1 MINNIDKK
9 ILFSGL
15 AIAIAFIILG
25 SAFKNGRPTCNRF
38 IFNTY
43 AYVTFMIV
51 WIAASNLYLLDYIKT
66 QPTKNGEN
74 NGENPTPLFITSS
87 LNLFI
92 LLIFSLFLLYQL
104 IKTPSSEPFRK
115 HILLVLW
122 LTVFS
127 VFTTPT
133 AQSIRSKNPQALAQ
147 LITLFLSIVVA
158 ASLFAV
164 VFPNIIKTWWIFG
177 LLVALIG
184 LIIARIVFAVLGYD
198 KTSPQ
203 GETLNM
209 ISAVIFSLFISYD
222 TKMAVIAS
230 KICKEGNADYIR
242 YATDLFLDFVNL
254 FSALDDL

>member
-15 AIAIAFIILG
+15 IVATAFVILA
-25 SAFKNGRPTCNRF
+25 SAFKNGKPTCNRF

-51 WIAASNLYLLDYIKT
+51 WIAAANLYLLDYIKT
-66 QPTKNGEN
+66 QQKSPNKNQSALVVIS
-74 NGENPTPLFITSS
+74 P
-87 LNLFI
+87 LNLV
-92 LLIFSLFLLYQL
+92 LLFIFSLFLLYQL
-104 IKTPSSEPFRK
+104 IKTPSTEPFRK

-133 AQSIRSKNPQALAQ
+133 AQSIQSKNPQALAQ
-147 LITLFLSIVVA
+147 LITLFFSIVVA

-164 VFPNIIKTWWIFG
+164 VFPNIINSWWIFG

-184 LIIARIVFAVLGYD
+184 LIIARIVFAFLGYD
-198 KTSPQ
+198 KTTPQ
-203 GETLNM
+203 GEILNM
-209 ISAVIFSLFISYD
+209 ISAVIFSLLISYD
-222 TKMAVIAS
+222 TKMAMIAS
-230 KICKEGNADYIR
+230 KMCKEGTADYIR
-242 YATDLFLDFVNL
+242 YATDLFLDFLNL
-254 FSALDDL
+254 FSSLDEL

>member
-15 AIAIAFIILG
+15 AIAIAFVILG

-66 QPTKNGEN
+66 QPVKN
-74 NGENPTPLFITSS
+74 NGENPTPLFVTSP
-87 LNLFI
+87 LNLII
-92 LLIFSLFLLYQL
+92 LFIFSLFLLYQL
-104 IKTPSSEPFRK
+104 IKTPSTEPLRK

-184 LIIARIVFAVLGYD
+184 LIIARIVFAVLGYN
-198 KTSPQ
+198 KTTPQ
-203 GETLNM
+203 GEILNM
-209 ISAVIFSLFISYD
+209 ISAVVFSLFISYD
-222 TKMAVIAS
+222 TKMAMIAS
-230 KICKEGNADYIR
+230 KMCKEGNADYIR

-254 FSALDDL
+254 FSSLDDL